1 MEQVRR
7 SGPVDPA
14 HQPLLRRE
22 GRVREAAQCVS
33 ACTIAVVGGRGGRLG
48 CERRAHDVEEEV
60 EVGPPERGSQ
70 STGTGGGH
78 GWHAREVASH
88 PVPELLLAV
97 GVLGVGVTGG
107 EARER
112 REEKEGERTI

>member
-78 GWHAREVASH
+78 GRRAREVASR
-88 PVPELLLAV
+88 PVPELPAV

-112 REEKEGERTI
+112 REKKEGERTI

>member
-1 MEQVRR
+1 
-7 SGPVDPA
+7 
-14 HQPLLRRE
+14 
-22 GRVREAAQCVS
+22 
-33 ACTIAVVGGRGGRLG
+33 
-48 CERRAHDVEEEV
+48 
-60 EVGPPERGSQ
+60 
-70 STGTGGGH
+70 
-78 GWHAREVASH
+78 VASH